1 MRLTQLSLTDTY
13 FPSPELALTDP
24 DGLLA
29 YGGDLRPARL
39 LAAYQ
44 QGIFPWFSDQEPILW
59 WSPNPR
65 AVFFPATLSPNRSM
79 RKWLAKMPYKIT
91 LNQAFSAVI
100 EQCAAVRQGNTWIS
114 ADICQAYTHL
124 HQQGI
129 AHSVEVWQ
137 GDNLVGGLY
146 GIAMGQLFCGES
158 MFSLQPNASKTALLV
173 FNHHFQQAQ
182 GKLIDCQVMN
192 PHLASLGAQTLP
204 RTVFLQQL
212 HTHQHAMLSQDF
224 WHARQLDYPHTP
236 LCTTHTAV
244 AHSIQTRN
252 E

>member
-79 RKWLAKMPYKIT
+79 RKW
-91 LNQAFSAVI
+91 
-100 EQCAAVRQGNTWIS
+100 
-114 ADICQAYTHL
+114 
-124 HQQGI
+124 
-129 AHSVEVWQ
+129 
-137 GDNLVGGLY
+137 
-146 GIAMGQLFCGES
+146 
-158 MFSLQPNASKTALLV
+158 
-173 FNHHFQQAQ
+173 
-182 GKLIDCQVMN
+182 
-192 PHLASLGAQTLP
+192 
-204 RTVFLQQL
+204 
-212 HTHQHAMLSQDF
+212 
-224 WHARQLDYPHTP
+224 
-236 LCTTHTAV
+236 
-244 AHSIQTRN
+244 
-252 E
+252 